1 MSGAT
6 VMYIDAST
14 LEVDAIGDGV
24 ALEAVQPDQ
33 PSRGYVDIRL
43 TPGQAVELSRALV
56 AAAAEALGV
65 KV

>member
-1 MSGAT
+1 MSASIELNGSSAEVST
-6 VMYIDAST
+6 YISREPQVVLDA
-14 LEVDAIGDGV
+14 EDGYSSV
-24 ALEAVQPDQ
+24 ALF
-33 PSRGYVDIRL
+33 L